1 MDRKIAVITGA
12 SRGIGRSIAITL
24 AKQGYEI
31 VINYNDSEKD
41 AQKTLKDVKIFTDG
55 MLIKADVAK
64 ISDVEKMSDIIK
76 EKYEN
81 IDVLVNNAGKI
92 LRPGNWNKVTDAD
105 WDRTY
110 QINAKGTFNCIR
122 LMSHLFR
129 TDKVGHII
137 NIASTVGES
146 GAAAVISYGAAKAA
160 VINMTLAFAKEFAP
174 NIVVNAVA
182 PGNIDTE
189 MTLAAGKDLVDWI
202 ISVTPMKRLGTPQ
215 EVADLVSFLASDNA
229 NFITGQV
236 ISIDG
241 GYSLKI

>member
-12 SRGIGRSIAITL
+12 SRGIGRCIAITL

-31 VINYNDSEKD
+31 VINYNDSEKE
-41 AQKTLKDVKIFTDG
+41 AQKTLADVKNYTDG
-55 MLIKADVAK
+55 TLVKADVSK
-64 ISDVEKMSDIIK
+64 FSDVQKMSNIIK
-76 EKYEN
+76 EKYGN

-92 LRPGNWNKVTDAD
+92 LRPGNWNIVTDID

-129 TDKVGHII
+129 KDKVGHIV

-146 GAAAVISYGAAKAA
+146 GAAAVISYGASKAA

-189 MTLAAGKDLVDWI
+189 MTSGAGKDLVDWI
-202 ISVTPMKRLGTPQ
+202 INVTPMHRLGTPQ
-215 EVADLVSFLASDNA
+215 EVADLVAFLGSDNS